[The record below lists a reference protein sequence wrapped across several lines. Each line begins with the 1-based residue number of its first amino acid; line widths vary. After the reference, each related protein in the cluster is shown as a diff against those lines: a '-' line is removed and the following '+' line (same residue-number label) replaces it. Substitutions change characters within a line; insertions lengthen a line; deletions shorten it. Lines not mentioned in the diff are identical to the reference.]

1 MLENLK
7 IAARSLRRR
16 PGLTVAAT
24 LTLAIGIGA
33 TTTIYSVVQA
43 SLLKPLSYQRP
54 GELTEIVPVFKG
66 EPGLQL
72 SYPNFR
78 DVKSA
83 TRAFAEMAPFRFY
96 LFNLSGKDTPE
107 SVLGMYV
114 GVRLFPMLG
123 IEPRIGRQMLP
134 AGDEKGQPPE
144 ALLTHQLWTRR
155 YGSDPALIGKT
166 IVVDGKPLTVA
177 GILPAGISMAEMAP
191 SDAPLPSREPDL
203 YLNIG
208 SDHDDHDNRGNDNY
222 WVLGRLAPG
231 ISLAQANADL
241 GIVAQG
247 LASRYPDN
255 DGHLELRALGLKS
268 QVVGASSQPLLI
280 LLGAVGLL
288 LLIACA
294 NVAGL
299 LAARAADRQRETA
312 LRVALGASPWRLA
325 QQVITESLVL
335 ALLGGVTGV
344 LLATWAIPAF
354 RAMAPNTLP
363 RLAEVSLDGTVLIAT
378 LGITLLVAVLAGLP
392 PALSGGQVAPAE
404 VLKEGGRGSGGL
416 SRRRLRSSLTMSQ
429 VALSMVLLCGAGLLF
444 RSLLRV
450 TGVKPGFD
458 THNVLTLMTILP
470 QASYPDPAAWSRFAN
485 RSIQAVKALPG
496 VEAVGAVNTLPL
508 SNLGSNTGLQVVGAP
523 AVAPADV
530 PSVPYRPI
538 GGGYF
543 SALRISLVAG
553 RNFQPGDTLGA
564 PLVAIVNQA
573 LVTRFFPTGDPIG
586 RQIHLGND
594 NEGVNRTVIGV
605 LADTREHGLDSP
617 LVAEVYQP
625 IEQGGDPV
633 ISLAIRTSDDPT
645 RMIAAVKQALA
656 TVDPAVGFFAV
667 RTMDELMA
675 GTLARR
681 RFNLDLLIGFSVAAL
696 LLAGVGLYG
705 VVAYSASQRSREIG
719 IRMAL
724 GAGQRSVI
732 WLFFREGLVMI
743 GVGAAIGLV
752 VALALGRV
760 LASQLY
766 GIGASDPVAYG
777 AVAVLLG
784 GVASMAVLIPARRAT
799 RVDPAIVL
807 RSE

>member
-16 PGLTVAAT
+16 PGLTVAAA
-24 LTLAIGIGA
+24 LTLALGIGA

-43 SLLKPLSYQRP
+43 TLLKPLAFARP
-54 GELTEIVPVFKG
+54 EELTAIVPVFKG
-66 EPGLQL
+66 VPGLQL

-78 DVKSA
+78 DLKSGS
-83 TRAFAEMAPFRFY
+83 RAFAGMAPFRFY
-96 LFNLSGKDTPE
+96 LFNLAGKDDPE

-114 GVRLFPMLG
+114 GSDLFPMLG
-123 IEPRIGRQMLP
+123 VEPIRGRQLL
-134 AGDEKGQPPE
+134 AGADEKGAAAE
-144 ALLTHQLWTRR
+144 ALLTMQLWQRR
-155 YGSDPALIGKT
+155 YGSDPGMVGKT
-166 IVVDGKPLTVA
+166 IIVDGKTVTVA
-177 GILPAGISMAEMAP
+177 GILPAGTSMSALAP
-191 SDAPLPSREPDL
+191 ADAPLPSREPDL
-203 YLNIG
+203 YLNMG
-208 SDHDDHDNRGNDNY
+208 SDPDDHTNRGNDNY
-222 WVLGRLAPG
+222 WILGRLAPG
-231 ISLAQANADL
+231 ISMPQANASL
-241 GIVAQG
+241 AIAAHE
-247 LASRYPDN
+247 LASRYPDHDAN
-255 DGHLELRALGLKS
+255 LEVRALGLKS
-268 QVVGASSQPLLI
+268 QMVGESGRPLMI
-280 LLGAVGLL
+280 LLGAVSLL

-335 ALLGGVTGV
+335 ALLGGSAGI
-344 LLATWAIPAF
+344 LIAAWAVPAF
-354 RAMAPNTLP
+354 RAAAPNTLP
-363 RLAEVSLDGTVLIAT
+363 RLAEVSLDGTVLMAT
-378 LGITLLVAVLAGLP
+378 IGITLLVAVLAGLP

-416 SRRRLRSSLTMSQ
+416 ARRRLRHSLTMSQ

-450 TGVKPGFD
+450 TSVKPGFD
-458 THNVLTLMTILP
+458 TTNVLTMMTILP
-470 QASYPDPAAWSRFAN
+470 LASYPDPIAWGRFAE
-485 RSIQAVKALPG
+485 RSIEAIRQLPG
-496 VEAVGAVNTLPL
+496 VEAVGSINTLPL
-508 SNLGSNTGLQVVGAP
+508 SNLGNNTGFQVVGGP
-523 AVAPADV
+523 ALAPADV
-530 PSVPYRPI
+530 PSVPYRPL
-538 GGGYF
+538 GGELLK
-543 SALRISLVAG
+543 ALRIPLLSG
-553 RNFQPGDTLGA
+553 RPFGPGDTAGV
-564 PLVAIVNQA
+564 PLVAIVNA
-573 LVTRFFPTGDPIG
+573 AAVKRFFNGADPIG

-594 NEGVNRTVIGV
+594 GDGINRTVIGV
-605 LADTREHGLDSP
+605 LADTRENGLDVP
-617 LVAEVYQP
+617 EVAEVYQAVG
-625 IEQGGDPV
+625 QGGDPV
-633 ISLAIRTSDDPT
+633 VSLAIRTSGDP
-645 RMIAAVKQALA
+645 RAALPAVRQALA
-656 TVDPAVGFFAV
+656 SVDPSVGFFAV

-705 VVAYSASQRSREIG
+705 VIAYSASQRSREIG

-732 WLFFREGLVMI
+732 WLFFREGLVMV
-743 GVGAAIGLV
+743 GVGAAIGLG

-799 RVDPAIVL
+799 
-807 RSE
+807 